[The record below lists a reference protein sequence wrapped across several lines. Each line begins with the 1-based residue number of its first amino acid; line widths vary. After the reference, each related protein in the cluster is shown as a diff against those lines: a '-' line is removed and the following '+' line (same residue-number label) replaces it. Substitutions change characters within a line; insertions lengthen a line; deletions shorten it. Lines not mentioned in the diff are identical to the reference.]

1 MEGYLMEYKSSF
13 TTPIISAIII
23 LFLFWLINFL
33 VIIKS
38 NGIGD
43 VIAFSSLMVIFAVVF
58 ISFLVRGIYIV
69 VENNNVKYVH
79 MFFLRREVE
88 IAKINKIKKSIMS
101 GMYSSLSL
109 LYQDNGKAKDI
120 KISTFSF
127 KNDTLK
133 QFLSDLKT
141 QNPKIEIDQSIS

>member
-1 MEGYLMEYKSSF
+1 MEYKSSF